1 MKNNKIGKG
10 VNKNKFKKSSKVGKR
25 TSKTLNNSKTPIL
38 IFSGI
43 FAAIFICS
51 IIIYKASE
59 DKLNS
64 NYSSM
69 TPTSTNAINQSQNAI
84 NSPVSSQVENQVSNQ
99 VNSQVDNT
107 LNQNVTPQ
115 VSDSSKS
122 SSEAGKE
129 KSNWNEQVEKLK
141 AQGTK
146 TQDIEAAKQYVQGIV
161 FELNQIVSFDS
172 GTGNVPQPGA
182 EDNPSEDSTKYSQLS
197 EKINIDEATYYMIG
211 LKDLLGSK
219 EKVFDEYLLSL
230 QLDLDLSEISKD
242 KSSYEKKKSE
252 KMTGLDQNSII
263 TAEQIEQKMLESLQK
278 QNEKNRNTI
287 PEQNSDINGINNNL
301 PNSQMNNLPGVEV
314 PKVVDPAEELRK
326 KIGQ

>member
-1 MKNNKIGKG
+1 MKNNKINKD
-10 VNKNKFKKSSKVGKR
+10 VNKTKLKKSNKTGKS
-25 TSKTLNNSKTPIL
+25 TNKTLINSKTPIL

-43 FAAIFICS
+43 FVAIFICS

-59 DKLNS
+59 DKIIS
-64 NYSSM
+64 KYSS
-69 TPTSTNAINQSQNAI
+69 TPTSTNAINESQNI
-84 NSPVSSQVENQVSNQ
+84 ISSPVNTQLNNQVSNQ
-99 VNSQVDNT
+99 VENN
-107 LNQNVTPQ
+107 LNQNSTQ
-115 VSDSSKS
+115 KVSDSSKG
-122 SSEAGKE
+122 SSEEGKE
-129 KSNWNEQVEKLK
+129 NSNWNKQVENLK
-141 AQGTK
+141 TQGTK

-172 GTGNVPQPGA
+172 GIGNVPEPGV
-182 EDNPSEDSTKYSQLS
+182 EENLSEDITKYSQLS
-197 EKINIDEATYYMIG
+197 EKINIDEATFYMVS
-211 LKDLLGSK
+211 LKDLIGSK
-219 EKVFDEYLLSL
+219 EKAFDEYLLSL

-252 KMTGLDQNSII
+252 KMSGVDQNSII

-278 QNEKNRNTI
+278 QNERNRNTI